1 MCSRPCLSHSLHF
14 TREFALACS
23 SIRMRFYSIE
33 PIDRIEA
40 IRILG
45 NSLPAVAT
53 ATAVAAGLA
62 CVHLLR
68 LVRRRDL
75 LCRARSLSFQEQET
89 LRDLFSSA
97 DVSLETLQPVCFSAK
112 SANQNRIGTASWTS
126 WDVWRVEGNPRVR
139 DLWEFLKGRGIDLRM
154 LAEVSYTDVTDV
166 CFSCVLSTE

>member
-1 MCSRPCLSHSLHF
+1 
-14 TREFALACS
+14 
-23 SIRMRFYSIE
+23 MRFYSIE

-112 SANQNRIGTASWTS
+112 AANHNRIGSASWTS
-126 WDVWRVEGNPRVR
+126 WDLWRVEGNPRVR

-166 CFSCVLSTE
+166 CFSYVLSTE